1 MDASSET
8 SICSAITAYQT
19 GEYTSIRKCATAF
32 GVAFTTLQNRLSGRP
47 SRRTGHQ
54 HRQILSPTEE
64 RTLVRWIT
72 HVTNGGFLVS
82 PAFAVEM
89 AEEVRHGRY
98 QISSVPPSYE
108 RPIGKRWLDRFRTRH
123 PEIKSVW
130 TRKIERARY
139 TAVSLDTVKT
149 WFEAVTETR
158 LQHQYQLE
166 HVYNMDESG
175 FAIGDS
181 QSSRALINVR
191 ENSSW
196 KVIQGRQEWITA
208 IECISASGTAIPP
221 LIIFKA

>member
-1 MDASSET
+1 
-8 SICSAITAYQT
+8 
-19 GEYTSIRKCATAF
+19 
-32 GVAFTTLQNRLSGRP
+32 
-47 SRRTGHQ
+47 
-54 HRQILSPTEE
+54 
-64 RTLVRWIT
+64 
-72 HVTNGGFLVS
+72 
-82 PAFAVEM
+82 
-89 AEEVRHGRY
+89 
-98 QISSVPPSYE
+98 
-108 RPIGKRWLDRFRTRH
+108 RFRTRH

-130 TRKIERARY
+130 TRKIESARY

-158 LQHQYQLE
+158 LQHQHQLE

-208 IECISASGTAIPP
+208 IECISAAGTVIPP
-221 LIIFKA
+221 LIIFKAQNTNTAWIPDRT